1 VFLVRASVA
10 AASWRS
16 PLVAL
21 ALLIAFWF
29 SFPVVAQ
36 YAGIWDAR
44 ANPKPNVEVQLSS
57 TTKMHG
63 ELSRTWQGDFQL
75 REDNG
80 ALHTFGRDVAVMTFP
95 MPSPDERDRYWT
107 KHWRAYV
114 PPMLLSGGIIC
125 ALMALVAGA
134 ALVIERPAR
143 HPPTL

>member
-1 VFLVRASVA
+1 VPSVFLVRPSVA
-10 AASWRS
+10 AAAWRS

-21 ALLIAFWF
+21 ALMIAFWF

-44 ANPKPNVEVQLSS
+44 ANPKPDVEVQLSS
-57 TTKMHG
+57 TTKMRG

-95 MPSPDERDRYWT
+95 MP
-107 KHWRAYV
+107 H
-114 PPMLLSGGIIC
+114 PMRGTATGRSTGEHTYHLC
-125 ALMALVAGA
+125 CCRVASF
-134 ALVIERPAR
+134 AR
-143 HPPTL
+143 